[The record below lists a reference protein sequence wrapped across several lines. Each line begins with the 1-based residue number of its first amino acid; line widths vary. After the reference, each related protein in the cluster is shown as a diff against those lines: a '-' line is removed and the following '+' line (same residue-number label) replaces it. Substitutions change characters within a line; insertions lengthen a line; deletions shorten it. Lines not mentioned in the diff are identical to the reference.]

1 MNIFKLSC
9 KVLISLIIFDLL
21 LCSKEPHKTLLETKG
36 SIKFSETQGYQV
48 SLENTEKSKMI
59 AIQILTPTIYNG
71 NNEDQISI
79 YTNLNNDP
87 EPDKVYYYKKTSS
100 PLEKEFSFENG
111 VFNLYQID
119 YSPCDYR
126 KNDTLYV
133 KIVGIEGEV
142 SYTLIVS
149 QYEIDNLKIIH
160 CGKGDQFNEEIA
172 TYTSAKDRIFKL
184 TNDIEI
190 FVLNQNEEEW
200 EVVKIKLGNITKPGK
215 RENNIFQY
223 WNDKLYVY
231 GGIDEKGLFY
241 TDFWVFDL
249 VKNTWFKVKLQEFQP
264 IAYLGDSAIT
274 SEGKL
279 VFLGKDYKTK
289 ENFIYQIDLP
299 TVNDILFNLDK
310 KKTKKLSYKIK
321 AKQTKFINTNLLFTK
336 TNLDLNPFSLCQYQK
351 YNLVEI
357 ENNILLL
364 FGGYDKDN
372 SLCNDYS
379 LIDLNNNRIITK
391 KLSSSDPAPRA
402 GASLIRIGT
411 ILFLFGGFN
420 GIPLKDSW
428 KYNIPQRTWT
438 EISYWPAFPST
449 FQYNSDHSILP
460 LYDKLVLISKT
471 GTVLN
476 LNFELCQSDTEI
488 LSNKACMPCNEGFS
502 LNKTEG
508 CSPCKPGHYFQYTS
522 PHYSKGECS
531 PCPAGSINR
540 HGLGHGI
547 SSCFLCQYGSINRK
561 PGMSSCELCDS
572 DEDGEPDEKGGICLV
587 GSNSKIPTSILSF
600 NVATVKNIE
609 RDNFPDFTRG
619 DDYYYIDR
627 LLNGVFGYIIIFF
640 VILSIVLVFFLLYKI
655 NSSSCNSFLITC
667 DFLPLTG
674 GAEKKTSG
682 GLITLTY
689 ITLITIIFAI
699 FMCKYFLWNQDYDI
713 STIPSSSIQKR
724 NINTM
729 LISLAI
735 IGSGIQCESKKV
747 NIQSDY
753 NLFNLSFT
761 QKESICNIE
770 IRARNFKD
778 FLQFKDISLEL
789 NKGETQLYVKVIKA
803 NINLYWNELFEDE
816 IDSNENDESGYSKI
830 VGIFSGNSDI
840 SGNLTDALK
849 TRFIIV
855 PGKNETTF
863 NYSVNPVLYK
873 HKNTEMNGYRVNLNE
888 FKVSNVKSVLPS
900 SINSESN
907 TENSSIKFKIH
918 FEPDDNII
926 QVIGKKDF
934 TELAFFVYFLGIVAG
949 FAFLARLV
957 KFLFE
962 KCKVMDLTR
971 KQYGIL
977 QEETQN
983 TKTRPNVEDR
993 ENIEMG
999 QPHFNDPSSRSSYPM
1014 DNINKKY

>member
-9 KVLISLIIFDLL
+9 KVLICFIIIDLFV
-21 LCSKEPHKTLLETKG
+21 CSNESQKTLLETKG
-36 SIKFSETQGYQV
+36 SIKFSKTQNYQI
-48 SLENTEKSKMI
+48 SLENIENSKMI
-59 AIQILTPTIYNG
+59 SIQILTPTIYNG

-79 YTNLNNDP
+79 YTNLNSEP
-87 EPDKVYYYKKTSS
+87 QPDKVYYSKKTTV
-100 PLEKEFSFENG
+100 PIEKEFSFEKG
-111 VFNLYQID
+111 VYNLYQID
-119 YSPCDYR
+119 YSPCDYQ
-126 KNDTLYV
+126 KSDILYV
-133 KIVGIEGEV
+133 QIVGIEGEV

-149 QYEIDNLKIIH
+149 EYDIDNLKIIH

-172 TYTSAKDRIFKL
+172 TYTSAKDRIYKL
-184 TNDIEI
+184 TNNSEL
-190 FVLNQNEEEW
+190 FVLNQNKDEW
-200 EVVKIKLGNITKPGK
+200 EAVKIKLVNGTKPAK
-215 RENNIFQY
+215 RKNNIFKY

-231 GGIDEKGLFY
+231 GGVNEKGTFY
-241 TDFWVFDL
+241 TDFWVFDIS
-249 VKNTWFKVKLQEFQP
+249 KSTWFKVKLQDFPP
-264 IAYLGDSAIT
+264 IANLGDSVVT

-279 VFLGKDYKTK
+279 VFLGKDPKAK
-289 ENFIYQIDLP
+289 ESFIYQIDLP
-299 TVNDILFNLDK
+299 AVTDILFNLDK
-310 KKTKKLSYKIK
+310 RKTKKLSYKIK

-336 TNLDLNPFSLCQYQK
+336 TNLNFNLFSLCQYQK

-357 ENNILLL
+357 ENNILMI

-372 SLCNDYS
+372 SLCNEYS
-379 LIDLNNNRIITK
+379 LIDLSNNNIITE

-411 ILFLFGGFN
+411 ILFLYGGFN
-420 GIPLKDSW
+420 DISLKDLW
-428 KYNIPQRTWT
+428 KYNIPQKTWT
-438 EISYWPAFPST
+438 KISYWPEFPST
-449 FQYNSDHSILP
+449 FQYNSDHNILP
-460 LYDKLVLISKT
+460 MQNQLVLISKK
-471 GTVLN
+471 GTLLN
-476 LNFELCQSDTEI
+476 LNFDLCQSDTDI

-502 LNKTEG
+502 FNKTEG
-508 CSPCKPGHYFQYTS
+508 CNPCKPGYYFQYTS
-522 PHYSKGECS
+522 PHYSKGQCS
-531 PCPAGSINR
+531 PCPPGSINR
-540 HGLGHGI
+540 YGFGYGI
-547 SSCFLCQYGSINRK
+547 SSCLLCQYGSINRK
-561 PGMSSCELCDS
+561 SGMSSCELCDS
-572 DEDGEPDEKGGICLV
+572 DKDGEPDEKGGVCLV
-587 GSNSKIPTSILSF
+587 GSNSKIPTSVLSF
-600 NVATVKNIE
+600 DEATVKNIE

-627 LLNGVFGYIIIFF
+627 LFNGIFGYTIIFF
-640 VILSIVLVFFLLYKI
+640 VILSIVFMFFLFYKI
-655 NSSSCNSFLITC
+655 DSSSCNSFLINC

-724 NINTM
+724 NVNTM
-729 LISLAI
+729 LVSLAI
-735 IGSGIQCESKKV
+735 IGSGIQCEDKAVK
-747 NIQSDY
+747 ILSDY
-753 NLFNLSFT
+753 TLFNSSFT
-761 QKESICNIE
+761 KKESICSIE
-770 IRARNFKD
+770 LRARNFKD
-778 FLQFKDISLEL
+778 FLQFKDISLEIS
-789 NKGETQLYVKVIKA
+789 KGVSQLYVKVIKV
-803 NINLYWNELFEDE
+803 NISLYWNELFEDE

-855 PGKNETTF
+855 PGKNETMF

-873 HKNTEMNGYRVNLNE
+873 SKNTEMNGYRVNLNE

-900 SINSESN
+900 LSNNENN
-907 TENSSIKFKIH
+907 TETNSIKFKIH
-918 FEPDDNII
+918 FEPGENII

-957 KFLFE
+957 KFLLE
-962 KCKVMDLTR
+962 KCKVMDLSR

-983 TKTRPNVEDR
+983 TKTRPNIEDR
-993 ENIEMG
+993 ENIEMA
-999 QPHFNDPSSRSSYPM
+999 QSHFNDPSSRSSYPM
-1014 DNINKKY
+1014 DNINKK